1 MRKGRDKEISRR
13 ASIRLSRS
21 AKAPI
26 TCVHNVEILTCFG
39 WMATRFSSARR
50 APVRRTTC
58 GSERGRG
65 EGGDRYEKRPHF
77 ASPCARRAESTKLC
91 HLSWNSQ
98 GRAAPLPVT
107 RLPPSTVPLKFY
119 GRNFVRGQ
127 SGEQLEVLRMIGEFD
142 GFQDGSCKYSSI
154 LDVVLFER
162 GTTSK
167 LSMSKHKW
175 DICLSRSKNLN
186 MFEQKKMILFVII
199 WLFKKMDSFNIIRLI
214 WHIFYWF
221 IQLFILNNL
230 L

>member
-39 WMATRFSSARR
+39 WMATRFSSVRR

-65 EGGDRYEKRPHF
+65 GGGDRYEKRPHF

-98 GRAAPLPVT
+98 GRAAPLPVI

-175 DICLSRSKNLN
+175 DICLSRNKYVWTKEN
-186 MFEQKKMILFVII
+186 
-199 WLFKKMDSFNIIRLI
+199 DIIRNYMA
-214 WHIFYWF
+214 F
-221 IQLFILNNL
+221 
-230 L
+230 